1 MANLRFFT
9 SSFIVTIVGLIGS
22 YFIGIEFLGPNEGF
36 KTVFFVFVLC
46 ILEVS
51 LSFDNAVVN
60 ATILRKMTP
69 LWRHR
74 FITWGMLI
82 AVFGMRLLFPLAI
95 ISLVAH
101 LNPIAALKLAIY
113 DPVEYER
120 IMTSVHIEINAFGGF
135 FLLMVCLKYFFD
147 ASKDVHWIRGIEA
160 LLSKIGRIEAM
171 EIGMALLF
179 LVVISNYVEPDHKI
193 SFLIY
198 GIAGIVTFICIEGI
212 GEFLQLDT
220 DTIQSA
226 ERASLGMFLYLEV
239 IDASFSFDGV
249 IGAFALTNNLFLI
262 AIGLGIGAMFV
273 RSLTVMLVE
282 LGTLNKYKYLEHGA
296 FWAIG
301 ALAVLMI
308 IGTFKTIP
316 EMATGLVG
324 FIFLFLAFLSSRSS
338 VEKIEK

>member
-1 MANLRFFT
+1 MKNLRFFH
-9 SSFIVTIVGLIGS
+9 SSIVVTVIGIILS
-22 YFIGIEFLGPNEGF
+22 YFIGNHFLGEGQGW
-36 KTVFFVFVLC
+36 KTVFFVFVLS

-60 ATILRKMTP
+60 ATILKKMTP
-69 LWRHR
+69 EWQHR

-82 AVFGMRLLFPLAI
+82 AVFGMRLVFPLLI

-101 LNPIAALKLAIY
+101 IGPIDALTLAIKN
-113 DPVEYER
+113 PAEYEH
-120 IMTSVHIEINAFGGF
+120 IMKSVHTEINAFGGF

-147 ASKDVHWIRGIEA
+147 SSKEVHWIQGIEA
-160 LLSKIGRIEAM
+160 FLSKIGQIEAFEM
-171 EIGMALLF
+171 AAALL
-179 LVVISNYVEPDHKI
+179 LMIIMSKYVEPTHQI
-193 SFLIY
+193 PFLIY
-198 GIAGIVTFICIEGI
+198 GTAGLITFILIDGF
-212 GEFLQLDT
+212 GEFLKIDPDLTQN
-220 DTIQSA
+220 A
-226 ERASLGMFLYLEV
+226 AKASFGMFLYLEV

-273 RSLTVMLVE
+273 RSLTIMLVE

-301 ALAVLMI
+301 ALAIFMI

-324 FIFLFLAFLSSRSS
+324 AIFIFLAYLSSRGTLEK
-338 VEKIEK
+338 VEK

>member
-1 MANLRFFT
+1 MKHLHFFY
-9 SSFIVTIVGLIGS
+9 SSFAVTVLGLFSS
-22 YFIGIEFLGPNEGF
+22 YFIGIKFLGEGEGY
-36 KTVFFVFVLC
+36 KTVFFVFVLG

-60 ATILRKMTP
+60 ATVLRKMTP
-69 LWRHR
+69 VWRHR

-82 AVFGMRLLFPLAI
+82 AVFGMRLIFPLAI
-95 ISLVAH
+95 ISIVAQ
-101 LNPIAALKLAIY
+101 LNPIAALNLAINN
-113 DPVEYER
+113 PVEYER
-120 IMTSVHIEINAFGGF
+120 IMTSVHTEINAFGGF

-147 ASKDVHWIRGIEA
+147 ASKEVHWIRGIEA
-160 LLSKIGRIEAM
+160 LLSRIGRIEAM
-171 EIGMALLF
+171 ELGMALIF
-179 LVVISNYVEPDHKI
+179 LIVVSHFVDPAHKI
-193 SFLIY
+193 PMLIY
-198 GIAGIVTFICIEGI
+198 GISGIVTFILIEGI

-220 DTIQSA
+220 NTVQSA

-273 RSLTVMLVE
+273 RSLTIMLVE

-308 IGTFKTIP
+308 IGTFKSVP

-324 FIFLFLAFLSSRSS
+324 FAFIFLAFMSSRAT